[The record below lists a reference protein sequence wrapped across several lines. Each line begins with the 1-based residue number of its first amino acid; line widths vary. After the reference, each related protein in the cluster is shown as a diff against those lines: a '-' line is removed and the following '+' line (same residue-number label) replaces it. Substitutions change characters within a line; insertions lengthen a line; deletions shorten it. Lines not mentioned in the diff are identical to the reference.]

1 MKLIVAIIRPEKLQQ
16 TKQALAEAGVTGIT
30 VSDVRGHGRQKGHT
44 EFYRGSE
51 HQVDL
56 LPKARLDIVA
66 ADAAVS
72 GIVQAIVSSAQT
84 GKMGDGKIFLLP
96 VEQVVRVRTG
106 DAGEEAV

>member
-72 GIVQAIVSSAQT
+72 GIVQTIVSSAQT

-106 DAGEEAV
+106 EAGEEAV